1 MSKQNCLTSKVGAS
15 LIVIFAL
22 SACGS
27 SSNGADSKNRSDDQ
41 TCETVNTIRN
51 DIEQNKIDLANGE
64 LDFGEALVEFGTI
77 QARIEI
83 VQESAPEGD
92 LKVAVDRWASSR
104 QRIFDDTGE
113 NAQLTEENETE
124 NDAAADA
131 LDKMCK

>member
-1 MSKQNCLTSKVGAS
+1 
-15 LIVIFAL
+15 
-22 SACGS
+22 
-27 SSNGADSKNRSDDQ
+27 
-41 TCETVNTIRN
+41 VNTIRN

-64 LDFGEALVEFGTI
+64 LDFGEALVEFGMI